1 MTLQIQGKDVNFL
14 LDMGAAF
21 SVLPFRLG
29 PLDSQTKMVIVV
41 DGKPQSRNFTKPLHC
56 KVGNWQGT
64 HPFVYIPGCPAP
76 LLGRDLCRLQTRVT
90 WGKLKADNFLCLVSE
105 YLQSD
110 VEKEVCPFLR

>member
-29 PLDSQTKMVIVV
+29 PLDSQTKTVIGV
-41 DGKPQSRNFTKPLHC
+41 DGKPQSRNFTKPLDC

-64 HPFVYIPGCPAP
+64 HPFYTSLVA
-76 LLGRDLCRLQTRVT
+76 LLPY
-90 WGKLKADNFLCLVSE
+90 WGETFFAASRPE
-105 YLQSD
+105 
-110 VEKEVCPFLR
+110 